1 MQRRCAPDAKN
12 RCIPAPCGKCS
23 ARGTLSAAPPWPPA
37 PGRRRGTPP
46 RGCAAAAGRCPAR
59 AAATPPRASRD
70 HSPAPPR
77 APGHGSSGPS
87 RGPPPAR
94 RAQPAA
100 GAHQHHVVVGER
112 QAVVGQPVLLD
123 HVADHLA
130 EHPPRPG
137 RAGLLQ
143 QRLEPDPP
151 LRLPAAV
158 LARDLVDPPLQRLSQ
173 VEIVPVQRQ
182 HRLRHHRAVHP
193 VRERHRDVD
202 HPPAP
207 GLAQDLPGVDQPEA
221 ARALDPAGGDV
232 GDDPRP
238 RQPLQRLAQP
248 PVAVAARSRG
258 WWRARGRA
266 PSSCSTGLVGRPSFS
281 AAISWLTQ

>member
-1 MQRRCAPDAKN
+1 MFR
-12 RCIPAPCGKCS
+12 
-23 ARGTLSAAPPWPPA
+23 ARNIGAPP
-37 PGRRRGTPP
+37 RR
-46 RGCAAAAGRCPAR
+46 AAAAKARKAASGLGQPRPAARRAR
-59 AAATPPRASRD
+59 AAATPPRASRGR
-70 HSPAPPR
+70 SPAPPR
-77 APGHGSSGPS
+77 APARGSPVAS
-87 RGPPPAR
+87 RGPS
-94 RAQPAA
+94 PAA
-100 GAHQHHVVVGER
+100 RAPIRPRARTTHHVALAER
-112 QAVVGQPVLLD
+112 QRVVGQPVLGG

-130 EHPPRPG
+130 EHPPRRG

-158 LARDLVDPPLQRLSQ
+158 LAGDLVDPPLQRLAQ
-173 VEIVPVQRQ
+173 AEIVPVQRQ

-202 HPPAP
+202 HPAAP

-232 GDDPRP
+232 GDDPRA

-248 PVAVAARSRG
+248 PVAVAARSPAG
-258 WWRARGRA
+258 WPPGGRA
-266 PSSCSTGLVGRPSFS
+266 PSGAAPGWSAGPPFS